1 MTDPGTTRDARPD
14 RAAVRAALSIDR
26 WSSATART
34 IDLTTTGARS
44 GRPRRIEIWFYRA
57 GDDLYLTTTP
67 ARRHWYA
74 NVRAHPRIV
83 VHLKHGVRVDLPAT
97 GVVITDPVERERVL
111 REIVEELRHPDNR
124 GGVQGIVGAVEDW
137 VSGSPLVRID
147 LDDRS
152 LLPGAR

>member
-1 MTDPGTTRDARPD
+1 MADPGTARDGRPD

-26 WSSATART
+26 WSSAAART

-44 GRPRRIEIWFYRA
+44 GRPRTIEIWFYRA

-67 ARRHWYA
+67 ARRDWYA
-74 NVRAHPRIV
+74 NVLAHPRIV
-83 VHLKHGVRVDLPAT
+83 VHLKHGVRADLPAT

-124 GGVQGIVGAVEDW
+124 GGVQGIVGPVDDW

-152 LLPGAR
+152 LLPGGR